1 MENLESKF
9 FIVGLPEA
17 GKTTFLAA
25 LWHVVNSQEVTGSL
39 QIGRLT
45 GEMAH
50 LNKIRDSWIS
60 AAPIERTKVSHD
72 HSVSMPL
79 EDTNKDYCGDITFP
93 DLSGES
99 FRSQWTERQMQK
111 EHAELIRRS
120 AGGLIMINPQCVKEP
135 VLILEVENPK
145 GIVQS
150 HLENSTTEKS
160 SDVDDQEQIG
170 GAEEEEIPYDAK
182 DTPTQVQLVELLQF
196 IAEINTVQ
204 PIPLAVVISAWD
216 CIRGD
221 TSPAI
226 WTDERLPLL
235 SQYLNSNVETFS
247 TKYYGI
253 SAQGGKL
260 EEAERLRNI
269 EVPSERI
276 KVVEDESPDHHDIS
290 APIKWLMEQARS
302 R

>member
-1 MENLESKF
+1 MANLESKF

-25 LWHVVNSQEVTGSL
+25 LWHVVNSQEITGSL
-39 QIGRLT
+39 QIERLA

-50 LNKIRDSWIS
+50 LNKIRDAWIS
-60 AAPIERTKVSHD
+60 VAPIERTKVSHNQ
-72 HSVSMPL
+72 SVSMLL
-79 EDTNKDYCGDITFP
+79 EDANKDFVGEITFP

-99 FRSQWTERQMQK
+99 FRSQWIDRQMQK
-111 EHAELIRRS
+111 EHADLIRRS
-120 AGGLIMINPQCVKEP
+120 AGGLIMINPQCVKEA
-135 VLILEVENPK
+135 VLIQDVRNHVKKLQAYSENP
-145 GIVQS
+145 
-150 HLENSTTEKS
+150 TTVKS
-160 SDVDDQEQIG
+160 VDVDDQEQISG
-170 GAEEEEIPYDAK
+170 DGVDETLYDAK
-182 DTPTQVQLVELLQF
+182 NSPTQVQLVELLQF

-226 WTDERLPLL
+226 WTDERLPLF
-235 SQYLNSNVETFS
+235 SQYLSSNVETFS

-253 SAQGGKL
+253 SAQGGDLK
-260 EEAERLRNI
+260 EAERLRSY
-269 EVPSERI
+269 EAPSERI
-276 KVVEDESPDHHDIS
+276 KVIENGSPSHHDIS
-290 APIKWLMEQARS
+290 APIKWLMEQAQS